1 MQSSN
6 TPNEAFPYLVSTKSL
21 QNTVLQESEVPD
33 NQKIGALK
41 DFDIFTGKHLRWS
54 LFVRLLQAWRS
65 ATLLKGDS
73 NTGVFLWILQNF

>member
-41 DFDIFTGKHLRWS
+41 DFDIFTGKHLRW
-54 LFVRLLQAWRS
+54 RPEGLQPY
-65 ATLLKGDS
+65 
-73 NTGVFLWILQNF
+73 

>member
-41 DFDIFTGKHLRWS
+41 DFDIFTGKHLR
-54 LFVRLLQAWRS
+54 
-65 ATLLKGDS
+65 
-73 NTGVFLWILQNF
+73 